1 MSADDPMILALP
13 SKGRLKEQC
22 EAWLR
27 GRGLALRQSGGARG
41 YAGLIEGP
49 SGVLEGLDVRLMG
62 ASDIARALLAGEVHA
77 GVTGEDIL
85 RELSART
92 DELVAIEARLGFG
105 RADVV
110 VAVPD
115 GWIDVTCMAD
125 LAEVAADMRRASGRR
140 FRVATKFLRLA
151 GTFFAQNGVSDHRIV
166 DSAGATEGAPA
177 AGLADCIVD
186 ITTTGATL
194 AANGLKILPDGV
206 ILRSEACLV
215 VNRALTGGSG
225 FLDRLSALAGPR

>member
-1 MSADDPMILALP
+1 MGWTLALP

-22 EAWLR
+22 EGWLVA
-27 GRGLALRQSGGARG
+27 RGLRLRQTGGARG
-41 YAGLIEGP
+41 LTAVIDGLPDGAAAPE
-49 SGVLEGLDVRLMG
+49 VRLMA

-85 RELSART
+85 REQSGRT
-92 DELVAIEARLGFG
+92 DELVRFEARLGFG

-115 GWIDVTCMAD
+115 GWIDVTSMAD

-140 FRVATKFLRLA
+140 FRVATKFARLA
-151 GTFFAQNGVSDHRIV
+151 GDFFAASGVSDHRIV

-186 ITTTGATL
+186 ITTTGATI

-215 VNRALTGGSG
+215 SSRALTGGAG
-225 FLDRLSALAGPR
+225 FLDRHPALAPAP